1 MHPRKKLL
9 KEFVESLPEAGTT
22 ERNWL
27 DMKCWIKAK
36 GFAYWLEEG
45 EYAANPVIL
54 LKMPLEMRDKLVE
67 ANCDDYGVP
76 KIKIHKNWLEVRLDP
91 DPENWDEILSW
102 VKDAYVSTAP
112 KLLVKKLNQG

>member
-9 KEFVESLPEAGTT
+9 QEFVESLPEARTI

-27 DMKCWIKAK
+27 DMKCEIKTK

-54 LKMPLEMRDKLVE
+54 IKMPLELRDKHVE
-67 ANCDDYGVP
+67 ADSDAYGVP
-76 KIKIHKNWLEVRLDP
+76 KIKIHKNWLEVRLNP
-91 DPENWDEILSW
+91 DPENWDEVMSW
-102 VKDAYVSTAP
+102 VKNAYVSTAP
-112 KLLVKKLNQG
+112 KELVKKMNQV